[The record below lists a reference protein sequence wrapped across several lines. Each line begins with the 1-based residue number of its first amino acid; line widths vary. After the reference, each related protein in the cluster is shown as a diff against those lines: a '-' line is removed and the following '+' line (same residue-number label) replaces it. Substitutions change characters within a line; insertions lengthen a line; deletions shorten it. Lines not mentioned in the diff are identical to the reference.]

1 MRVYKPLFFFYVLCA
16 LGSCTE
22 TLPPDPVRVGFD
34 YFPLEIGEFRTYQ
47 VNKIEY
53 SLFSPTDTLQY
64 QLKEQVVDTFS
75 TQNDLNYVL
84 HRFSR
89 SKIEESWKL
98 DSVWTTRR
106 TQNHAIVIENNV
118 PFVKMVFPIRINKV
132 WDGNLF
138 NASPQDEYEITE
150 IGGTLATPAG
160 TFADNLT
167 VFENNDPD
175 TLIFQDVRQSVYAL
189 NVGLIYKN
197 LSILDFCNSDPSCL
211 GNLEFGIKFE
221 QILTDYGRE

>member
-1 MRVYKPLFFFYVLCA
+1 
-16 LGSCTE
+16 
-22 TLPPDPVRVGFD
+22 
-34 YFPLEIGEFRTYQ
+34 
-47 VNKIEY
+47 
-53 SLFSPTDTLQY
+53 
-64 QLKEQVVDTFS
+64 
-75 TQNDLNYVL
+75 
-84 HRFSR
+84 
-89 SKIEESWKL
+89 
-98 DSVWTTRR
+98 
-106 TQNHAIVIENNV
+106 
-118 PFVKMVFPIRINKV
+118 MVFPIRINKV

-167 VFENNDPD
+167 VFENNYPD